1 MLVEHSFADRVFF
14 CNSGAEANEAAI
26 KLARKYAK
34 DHHREDCFE
43 IITALNSFHGR
54 TITTLAATGQTKFQ
68 KGFEPLTPGFTHVE
82 FNKFEDLKKAVNSKT
97 CAVMLEPLQGEGGV
111 KPANPEYLREVR
123 EFCTER
129 EVLLIL
135 DEVQTGMG
143 HTGKLFAYEHYGIV
157 PDVMTLGK
165 GLGGGVPIGAT
176 LATEKVASA
185 FEPGSHGSTFGGNPL
200 VCAAAM
206 ATMETI
212 LEDGILL
219 SECDRLGKY
228 FVRKLME
235 LKDEYP
241 NIILDVRGKGL
252 LIGVEV
258 NQDCR
263 PLVTECMNRGVLIN
277 CTAGSTLRF
286 VPPLIV
292 RQENIDRVIEVLDEV
307 LGRLS

>member
-1 MLVEHSFADRVFF
+1 
-14 CNSGAEANEAAI
+14 
-26 KLARKYAK
+26 
-34 DHHREDCFE
+34 
-43 IITALNSFHGR
+43 
-54 TITTLAATGQTKFQ
+54 
-68 KGFEPLTPGFTHVE
+68 
-82 FNKFEDLKKAVNSKT
+82 
-97 CAVMLEPLQGEGGV
+97 
-111 KPANPEYLREVR
+111 
-123 EFCTER
+123 
-129 EVLLIL
+129 
-135 DEVQTGMG
+135 
-143 HTGKLFAYEHYGIV
+143 
-157 PDVMTLGK
+157 
-165 GLGGGVPIGAT
+165 
-176 LATEKVASA
+176 
-185 FEPGSHGSTFGGNPL
+185 
-200 VCAAAM
+200 M
-206 ATMETI
+206 ATMEAI